1 MNGHALNR
9 LLFAT
14 IKVEKKERKKE
25 RKKEKALQN
34 VFFSDSFLAFEL

>member
-14 IKVEKKERKKE
+14 IKVGKKK